1 MVDRRMA
8 LGACALAAL
17 ALAAP
22 ACAQGEPRSALVA
35 PARWGAEDQAGAS
48 NTQTPE
54 KARQAA
60 ALITEGNSY
69 PLARTF
75 EAGMPL
81 YGARVF
87 AVRGTGAVALGPFGE
102 NGVTF
107 NDDFIAGEIN
117 QIGSQFDALGHAGVW
132 GPDGPVYYGGR
143 TADQVHAPNGLAAL
157 GVEQVKP
164 FFTRGILV
172 DVEAFRGGMLDAGD
186 EVTVADIEGAL
197 AAQGVDPASI
207 SEGDV
212 VLIHTGWGRLWGVD
226 NARFMAGEPGIGLAA
241 AVWLADKGVALI
253 GGDSTAVEVQPGP
266 DPSVAAPVHQELL
279 VRRGVFILENAAT
292 ERLADAG
299 VSEFA
304 FSFAPVPFKGATG
317 APGAALAIR

>member
-1 MVDRRMA
+1 MTTRHSA
-8 LGACALAAL
+8 ALAAVL
-17 ALAAP
+17 LTSAALAAP
-22 ACAQGEPRSALVA
+22 AMAQTADAAVVA
-35 PARWGAEDQAGAS
+35 PAKWGAEDQAGAS

-60 ALITEGNSY
+60 ALITEGRTF
-69 PLARTF
+69 PLARTI
-75 EAGMPL
+75 ETGMPM
-81 YGARVF
+81 YGERVY
-87 AVRGTGAVALGPFGE
+87 AIRGTAAPAAGPFGS
-102 NGVTF
+102 NNALY

-117 QIGSQFDALGHAGVW
+117 QLGTQFDALGHFGVW
-132 GPDGPVYYGGR
+132 GPDGPTYYGGR

-172 DVEAFRGGMLDAGD
+172 NMEAYEGGPLEAGD
-186 EVTVADIEGAL
+186 EVTVEEMRAAL
-197 AAQGVDPASI
+197 TAQGVDPDSI

-212 VLIHTGWGRLWGVD
+212 VIFHTGWGRMWGVE
-226 NARFMAGEPGIGLAA
+226 NERYLSGQPGPGLEAA
-241 AVWLADKGVALI
+241 NWLADRGVALI
-253 GGDSTAVEVQPGP
+253 GADSNSVEVSPG
-266 DPSVAAPVHQELL
+266 DPAAGAAPVHQEML
-279 VRRGVFILENAAT
+279 VRRGVFLMENVAT

-304 FSFAPVPFKGATG
+304 FAFSPVPFKGATG